1 MSYYIGKINNN
12 EFLILKNQNKIKFS
26 FETTCFQ
33 GTKQFYQTNY
43 LNVLNI
49 DNFIY
54 NLETEIDDYLKKNK
68 DEFKQYELKSN
79 IIFNNKQFLQFKVDK
94 NVNILPD
101 TKLFLDIEVDKI
113 KLNKNNIYQIVLKLI
128 NYKILT

>member
-1 MSYYIGKINNN
+1 MSYYVGKVNKN
-12 EFLILKNQNKIKFS
+12 EYLILKDQNKIKFS

-54 NLETEIDDYLKKNK
+54 NLETEIDEYLKKNNI
-68 DEFKQYELKSN
+68 EFKNCELKSN
-79 IIFNNKQFLQFKVDK
+79 IIFNNKQFIQFKVDK
-94 NVNILPD
+94 NVNILAD
-101 TKLFLDIEVDKI
+101 TKLLLDVEIDK
-113 KLNKNNIYQIVLKLI
+113 LKI
-128 NYKILT
+128 AFI

>member
-1 MSYYIGKINNN
+1 MSYYVGKINNN
-12 EFLILKNQNKIKFS
+12 EFLILKDQNKIKFS
-26 FETTCFQ
+26 FKTTCFQ

-79 IIFNNKQFLQFKVDK
+79 IIFNNKQFLQFKVEK
-94 NVNILPD
+94 NVNVLPD

-113 KLNKNNIYQIVLKLI
+113 KVNKNNTYQIVLKLI
-128 NYKILT
+128 NFKILI

>member
-54 NLETEIDDYLKKNK
+54 NLEIEIDDYLKKNRS
-68 DEFKQYELKSN
+68 EFTNYELKSN

-113 KLNKNNIYQIVLKLI
+113 KLNKNNIYEIVLKLI
-128 NYKILT
+128 NFKILT